1 MPAYVLAMVE
11 ILQPERYP
19 EYAPMAAR
27 AVEAFGGRYIAR
39 GGRQEALEGEWSP
52 KRIAMIEFENMEKAK
67 AWWNSEQYREA
78 KALRQ
83 AIARTTLLVVEGLEN
98 KPASEK

>member
-1 MPAYVLAMVE
+1 MPAYILAIVE

-19 EYAPMAAR
+19 EYAPMAKR

-39 GGRQEALEGEWSP
+39 GGQMEVLEGELG
-52 KRIAMIEFENMEKAK
+52 KRRIALIEFESMEKAK

-83 AIARTTLLVVEGLEN
+83 SIARSTLLVVEGLPD
-98 KPASEK
+98 K